1 MSDTTNRLPP
11 PTRAQNLAAVILTV
25 LFLAFVVVGGWY
37 LRMHRAGAPGPM
49 GGAQTGGGSSAL
61 PTKTINGMT
70 VNFRGQL
77 RMPQSEIQMEF
88 KNPQGQLVDVG
99 RVRLTLDMNMP
110 GMVMHDEATV
120 TGKAGQYTAKTRPQM
135 GGDWIAKLSYDG
147 PQGSGETSFKVSVK

>member
-25 LFLAFVVVGGWY
+25 LFLAFVVAGGWY

-49 GGAQTGGGSSAL
+49 GDAQTGSGSSAL
-61 PTKTINGMT
+61 PTKTINGIT
-70 VNFRGQL
+70 ISFHGQFRT
-77 RMPQSEIQMEF
+77 PQSEIQIEF
-88 KNPQGQLVDVG
+88 KNAQDQLVDVG

-120 TGKAGQYTAKTRPQM
+120 IGKAGQYTAKIKLQM
-135 GGDWIAKLSYDG
+135 GGDWIAKLTYDG
-147 PQGSGETSFKVSVK
+147 PQGSGQTSFKVSVK